1 MYDFQLKI
9 SNGKCK
15 MLLPFNEE
23 ECYVHWVFCP
33 FRTQC
38 YRCENSAFGQEP
50 AFSAPKDKKSDLLQP
65 EEVIGYFAE
74 FFDILVI
81 ISRHH
86 NVFVFLLKRFEPV

>member
-1 MYDFQLKI
+1 MRRNAMFSGCFAHSAHNATGVK
-9 SNGKCK
+9 
-15 MLLPFNEE
+15 
-23 ECYVHWVFCP
+23 
-33 FRTQC
+33 
-38 YRCENSAFGQEP
+38 NSAFGQQP